1 MALQTT
7 PRLISVFLILIL
19 SVQQAEAGSPP
30 SIDWSIAFNTDST
43 AHKFGAVRFSETEA
57 DIVYIAGAGDLNA
70 SGKDYPDDPSLFPVT
85 RVLPEGVDLANALNT
100 IGVWVGKLNYRTN
113 QFEFFTFI
121 VLGSGA
127 VPTAVADLAFD
138 SSGDIILVG
147 STTFGVGGRPPFP
160 STNSGG
166 VAGCRTTD
174 SRTPSDDGLI
184 IRLSADGQDLKFA
197 CAYGG
202 SGEDH
207 ITTVSVL
214 PSDAIAIGGYTKS
227 ADLFTNVGYDTNLNG
242 EQDGFIA
249 VQLAGRHNYA
259 MYRVAYV
266 GGSGGDV
273 ILDSILVGANKL
285 IFGGLTDS
293 QDLFTTPD
301 AIESAPLGMLDQ
313 FLIQVDPETIE
324 HLYLSY
330 LGATGSEDIQQLAS
344 DASGNVYLVGTSN
357 SSDYPV
363 VGQNALSPHGGI
375 GAVVTKLDP
384 DLSRILFSSFHGFSP
399 ADFVSGESIAVNDHG
414 DLAIGG
420 QTDDPLLYPAV
431 NPLTDLDESTLPFAR
446 EYAHVIKW
454 LNNNGR
460 YELDYAT
467 TLGGDGSAQDLDLID
482 RENLLIGGIVDA
494 HSLIDPTYHY
504 APIGE
509 FGNSFGPFAMV
520 ISNEVPDLPVVSG
533 GGSNNDNNSG
543 GGGGGALSVLGLL
556 CVLAIMR
563 VRLRRR

>member
-1 MALQTT
+1 MQTI
-7 PRLISVFLILIL
+7 PRLIAVILIVLL
-19 SVQQAEAGSPP
+19 SVQQAEGGSPP

-43 AHKFGAVRFSETEA
+43 AHKFGAVRFSETED
-57 DIVYIAGAGDLNA
+57 DIVYIAGAGDLYA
-70 SGKDYPDDPSLFPVT
+70 SGKEYPDDPPLYPVT
-85 RVLPEGVDLANALNT
+85 RILPEGVDLENALNT
-100 IGVWVGKLNYRTN
+100 IGVWVGKMNYRTN

-138 SSGDIILVG
+138 SGGDIILVG
-147 STTFGVGGRPPFP
+147 STTYGVGGRPPFP

-174 SRTPSDDGLI
+174 TRTPSSDGLI

-214 PSDAIAIGGYTKS
+214 PSDAIAVGGYTKS
-227 ADLFTNVGYDTNLNG
+227 DDMFTNVGYETSLNG
-242 EQDGFIA
+242 EQDAFFA

-259 MYRVAYV
+259 MYRIAYI
-266 GGSGGDV
+266 GGSGGEA
-273 ILDSILVGANKL
+273 ILDSVLIGSNKL

-293 QDLFTTPD
+293 PDLSTTPD

-313 FLIQVDPETIE
+313 FLVQIDPETGE
-324 HLYLSY
+324 HLYMSY

-357 SSDYPV
+357 SADYPV
-363 VGQNALSPHGGI
+363 VGLNALSPHGGI

-384 DLSRILFSSFHGFSP
+384 DLSRILFSSFHGFFP
-399 ADFVSGESIAVNDHG
+399 GDFVSGESIAVNDNG

-420 QTDDPLLYPAV
+420 QTDDPSLYPAV
-431 NPLTDLDESTLPFAR
+431 NPLTDLIESTFPFAR

-454 LNNNGR
+454 LNNDGR

-482 RENLLIGGIVDA
+482 RENLLIGGYVDA
-494 HSLIDPTYHY
+494 HALIDPTYHY
-504 APIGE
+504 APIGD
-509 FGNSFGPFAMV
+509 FGHSFGPFAMV
-520 ISNEVPDLPVVSG
+520 VSNEVPDLPVASGG
-533 GGSNNDNNSG
+533 GGSNGDNNSG
-543 GGGGGALSVLGLL
+543 GGGGGALGILCLL
-556 CVLAIMR
+556 CLLTFVR
-563 VRLRRR
+563 VSFRRS